1 MTREEMINELREKN
15 CRVIFKKVNGE
26 ERDMQCT
33 LINDVLPLR
42 VSDPKKERPVNENT
56 IVAFDINK
64 EAYRSFRVENV
75 ISFTC
80 V

>member
-1 MTREEMINELREKN
+1 MTRDEMINELREKT

-42 VSDPKKERPVNENT
+42 VSEPKKERPVNENT

-75 ISFTC
+75 IAFTC

>member
-1 MTREEMINELREKN
+1 MTREEMISELREKT

-42 VSDPKKERPVNENT
+42 VSDPKKERPANENT
-56 IVAFDINK
+56 IVAFDVNK

>member
-1 MTREEMINELREKN
+1 MTREEMINELREKT

-42 VSDPKKERPVNENT
+42 VSEPKKERPVNENT